1 MCLPLRLVLTASVIA
16 LKDNGTVVVW
26 MVITSLLKSLLSE
39 MQFFLRRIR
48 VISKCSLQFT
58 EDSPSF

>member
-1 MCLPLRLVLTASVIA
+1 MCLPLRLVLTTSVIA

-39 MQFFLRRIR
+39 MQFFLPRIQ
-48 VISKCSLQFT
+48 VISKCSLQFI
-58 EDSPSF
+58 EDSP